1 MILIKTEQDREPS
14 TYYKTNR
21 EWKIECVL
29 SVFSGF
35 QKVFAC
41 VFLYACIFVCTNKL
55 NNFLFMGTIC
65 AMCVCLGGCL
75 KLQDN
80 EFCSRGS

>member
-41 VFLYACIFVCTNKL
+41 VFYMHVFLYVQTN
-55 NNFLFMGTIC
+55 
-65 AMCVCLGGCL
+65 
-75 KLQDN
+75 
-80 EFCSRGS
+80 